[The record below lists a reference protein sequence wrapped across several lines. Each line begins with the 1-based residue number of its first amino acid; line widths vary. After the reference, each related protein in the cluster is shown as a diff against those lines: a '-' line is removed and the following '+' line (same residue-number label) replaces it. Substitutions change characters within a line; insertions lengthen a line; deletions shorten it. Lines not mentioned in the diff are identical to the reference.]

1 MAIDTSSYKEKA
13 KVAVERRNYPY
24 AIEVY
29 QEILQIAPNDVE
41 VRRSLRAV
49 EIRQAKELG
58 ISRPMAILKNLGTY
72 LKLMLPSRNHEQVI
86 IACERYLVSDPGNA
100 RILRKLARSLFAAG
114 YKEPAAAVLED
125 LRQQMP
131 DDLEGLRMLQNA
143 YREMDDHKKALDI
156 NNEILKISPG
166 DREASQAIR
175 DLSATDM
182 SEKFVE
188 AATSSERGMGAQGIV
203 KDEKEAERIRRE
215 ALRTEDEVRAEI
227 EAVRDDIKARPEDAR
242 LCVKLGNLYLRL
254 RNFDEAET
262 QFGKAKELSPTE
274 YTITMKMQDV
284 DIARMR
290 ESARKLSKAMQAN
303 RADARAKAAYRD
315 GYYKLLDFRLK
326 CFEEREKQFPTDLNI
341 AFELGNIYFEKSSL
355 DEAIKRYQRTVHDPK
370 NRPKSYLN
378 LGMSF
383 QKKKQYDLALKQFTE
398 GSDSLEIWNQAKMD
412 LIYQRGDCHEE
423 MGDSKK
429 AAADFTAIYE
439 KDISYRD
446 VTERLAKHEKG

>member
-29 QEILQIAPNDVE
+29 QEILQIAPNDVD

-72 LKLMLPSRNHEQVI
+72 VKIMLPSRNYEQMI
-86 IACERYLVSDPGNA
+86 IACERYLASDPGNA
-100 RILRKLARSLFAAG
+100 RVLRKLAGALFAAG

-131 DDLEGLRMLQNA
+131 EDLAGLRMLQSA
-143 YREMDDHKKALDI
+143 YRDMDDHKRALDI
-156 NNEILKISPG
+156 NNEILKIVPG

-188 AATSSERGMGAQGIV
+188 AATSTERGSGAQKLL

-242 LCVKLGNLYLRL
+242 LFVKLGNLYLRL
-254 RNFDEAET
+254 RNYDEAEA
-262 QFGKAKELSPTE
+262 QFGTAKELSPTE
-274 YTITMKMQDV
+274 YTITMKIQDV

-290 ESARKLSKAMQAN
+290 EGARKLSKAMEAN

-315 GYYKLLDFRLK
+315 AYYKLLDFRLK
-326 CFEEREKQFPTDLNI
+326 CFEERERQFPTDLNV
-341 AFELGNIYFEKSSL
+341 AFELGNIYFEKGTL

-370 NRPKSYLN
+370 NRARSFLN
-378 LGMSF
+378 LGISF

-398 GSDSLEIWNQAKMD
+398 GTNFLEIWNDPKMN
-412 LIYQRGDCHEE
+412 LVYQRGDCYEE
-423 MGDSKK
+423 MGNAKE
-429 AAADFTAIYE
+429 AAADFTSIYE
-439 KDISYRD
+439 KDIAFRD
-446 VTERLAKHEKG
+446 VAKRLERFQKE

>member
-1 MAIDTSSYKEKA
+1 VAIDTSSYKEKA

-29 QEILQIAPNDVE
+29 QEILQIAPNDVD

-58 ISRPMAILKNLGTY
+58 ISRTMAILKNLGTY
-72 LKLMLPSRNHEQVI
+72 LKIMLPSRNHEQMI
-86 IACERYLVSDPGNA
+86 ITCERYLASDPGNA
-100 RILRKLARSLFAAG
+100 KVLRKLAGALFAAG

-131 DDLEGLRMLQNA
+131 DDLEGLRMLQSA
-143 YREMDDHKKALDI
+143 YREMDEHKKALDI

-166 DREASQAIR
+166 DRAASQARR

-188 AATSSERGMGAQGIV
+188 AATSGERGSAAQKIM

-242 LCVKLGNLYLRL
+242 LFVKLGNLYLRL
-254 RNFDEAET
+254 RNFDEAEA
-262 QFGKAKELSPTE
+262 QFGTAKELSPTE
-274 YTITMKMQDV
+274 YTITMKLQDV

-290 ESARKLSKAMQAN
+290 DAARKLSKAMQAN

-315 GYYKLLDFRLK
+315 AYYKLLDFRLK
-326 CFEEREKQFPTDLNI
+326 CFEEREKQFPTELNI

-370 NRPKSYLN
+370 NRAKSFLN
-378 LGMSF
+378 LGISF

-398 GSDSLEIWNQAKMD
+398 GSDSLEIWNQAKMT
-412 LIYQRGDCHEE
+412 LIYQRGDCYEE
-423 MGDSKK
+423 MGEPKK
-429 AAADFTAIYE
+429 AEVDFTAIYE
-439 KDISYRD
+439 KDISFKD
-446 VTERLAKHEKG
+446 VTKRLAKYQKG